1 MSGKEFTNLS
11 GQLITHLFH
20 GKLDTQPC
28 TLVTHEWKSSP
39 LNFFSGFPHKRTHS
53 RVFIRKTERET
64 GSSASCDT
72 DEVVSLVVGMFGGY
86 FPSTLQGG
94 APGPRD
100 VEDQSAGC
108 RVCQPPYL
116 SRWFFLFFFFWGQ
129 MGSKVGRLGGSRCGK
144 MLTNNT
150 SKGERW
156 PWQSVGVRHPRDRF
170 FVLSWVT

>member
-1 MSGKEFTNLS
+1 MSGKELTNLS

-72 DEVVSLVVGMFGGY
+72 DEVVSLVVGMFWGLL
-86 FPSTLQGG
+86 PLDSTGRRSR
-94 APGPRD
+94 ATWRRGP
-100 VEDQSAGC
+100 
-108 RVCQPPYL
+108 VCGMSCL
-116 SRWFFLFFFFWGQ
+116 STTIPFTLIFSFLFFWGQ